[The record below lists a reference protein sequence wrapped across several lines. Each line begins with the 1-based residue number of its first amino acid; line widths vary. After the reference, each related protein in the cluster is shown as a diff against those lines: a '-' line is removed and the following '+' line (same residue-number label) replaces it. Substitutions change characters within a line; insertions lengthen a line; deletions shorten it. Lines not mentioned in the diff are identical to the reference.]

1 MKDFFELREGLV
13 KVTDVEFDYRD
24 QLPNSPKTSDIGAI
38 SSEWKQ
44 DRTALR
50 DAVKKMGGLV
60 TNTVA
65 PSRGN
70 KWVGTVT
77 IGTRDDPKKLD
88 DKSIQKAVKSHGI
101 EIHSNQFRESTDL
114 EEVKV
119 KDFFE
124 LRESAISKRYGK
136 NDSGDKFVVKY
147 AKSKSG
153 PMQTASFNLLAYA
166 KKFLDDKKKE
176 GYKGII
182 SKGGK
187 PVKEESLDEL
197 SAKLLN
203 RAADKADAESDTA
216 HHAKNRERAGK
227 KYDQATRFHKGAK
240 NARRRAI
247 KRGEK
252 VTEDLSESV
261 ELDEAK
267 LSDMGIHNK
276 IADRNLLIKAIKT
289 AEKMGGNM
297 TGAVREIEKMKKGLS
312 KHKAV
317 QAALQQA
324 NESVELDEAA
334 DFMKMSKELLKH
346 KSKGIEYEKAAAY
359 VRAIHNN
366 SNVNVQDKAFMGLT
380 KMLKDME
387 DFTKRTTITK
397 ILKDN
402 GFKVKGGKLM
412 REEVEPIVEN
422 YRTLA
427 KHGMGAE
434 TKNSINVG
442 RDVDYYQAD
451 GAKYMGKVTKIT
463 KTGYVVKDEKD
474 GKSRSFSFYDRA
486 KAKELLAK

>member
-1 MKDFFELREGLV
+1 
-13 KVTDVEFDYRD
+13 
-24 QLPNSPKTSDIGAI
+24 
-38 SSEWKQ
+38 
-44 DRTALR
+44 
-50 DAVKKMGGLV
+50 
-60 TNTVA
+60 
-65 PSRGN
+65 
-70 KWVGTVT
+70 
-77 IGTRDDPKKLD
+77 
-88 DKSIQKAVKSHGI
+88 
-101 EIHSNQFRESTDL
+101 
-114 EEVKV
+114 V

-136 NDSGDKFVVKY
+136 K
-147 AKSKSG
+147 
-153 PMQTASFNLLAYA
+153 
-166 KKFLDDKKKE
+166 DD
-176 GYKGII
+176 
-182 SKGGK
+182 K
-187 PVKEESLDEL
+187 PVKESVELDEAT
-197 SAKLLN
+197 AKIKTTM
-203 RAADKADAESDTA
+203 ADKVSS
-216 HHAKNRERAGK
+216 G
-227 KYDQATRFHKGAK
+227 ATRFGLKAKSQGGHVSISGPKGK
-240 NARRRAI
+240 LNDFLRAI
-247 KRGEK
+247 IGRSSYGNASDITEGTIVEGTK
-252 VTEDLSESV
+252 VSKSDFDKLKKGSIIDIDWDGAMSAGAGAFKVVSKTRSAKYNVDKVKLAPTNGGRSVPFYLYSRKGGDATLAIGDMGATMTKYKIVKESV

-267 LSDMGIHNK
+267 LSDMEIHNK
-276 IADRNLLIKAIKT
+276 LADRNLLTKAIKT

-346 KSKGIEYEKAAAY
+346 KDKGIEYEKAAAY

-380 KMLKDME
+380 KMLKDMD
-387 DFTKRTTITK
+387 DFTKKTTITK

-412 REEVEPIVEN
+412 REEVELLDEN

-427 KHGMGAE
+427 TKGMGAE

-442 RDVDYYQAD
+442 RDVDYYD
-451 GAKYMGKVTKIT
+451 SRGDKRMGKVTKMT

-474 GKSRSFSFYDRA
+474 GKSHTFAFHDRA

>member
-1 MKDFFELREGLV
+1 
-13 KVTDVEFDYRD
+13 
-24 QLPNSPKTSDIGAI
+24 
-38 SSEWKQ
+38 
-44 DRTALR
+44 
-50 DAVKKMGGLV
+50 
-60 TNTVA
+60 
-65 PSRGN
+65 
-70 KWVGTVT
+70 
-77 IGTRDDPKKLD
+77 
-88 DKSIQKAVKSHGI
+88 
-101 EIHSNQFRESTDL
+101 
-114 EEVKV
+114 V

-136 NDSGDKFVVKY
+136 K
-147 AKSKSG
+147 
-153 PMQTASFNLLAYA
+153 
-166 KKFLDDKKKE
+166 DD
-176 GYKGII
+176 
-182 SKGGK
+182 K
-187 PVKEESLDEL
+187 PVKESVELDEAT
-197 SAKLLN
+197 AKIKTTM
-203 RAADKADAESDTA
+203 ADKVSS
-216 HHAKNRERAGK
+216 G
-227 KYDQATRFHKGAK
+227 ATRFGLKAKSQGGHVSISGPKGK
-240 NARRRAI
+240 LNDFLRAI
-247 KRGEK
+247 IGRSSYGNASDITEGTIVEGTK
-252 VTEDLSESV
+252 VSKSDFDKLKKGSIIDIDWDGAMSAGAGAFKVVSKTRSAKYNVDKVKLAPTNGGRSVPFYLYSRKGGDATLAIGDMGATMTKYKIVKESV

-267 LSDMGIHNK
+267 LSDMEIHNK
-276 IADRNLLIKAIKT
+276 LADRNLLTKAIKT

-346 KSKGIEYEKAAAY
+346 KDKGIEYEKAAAY

-387 DFTKRTTITK
+387 DFTKKTTITK

-412 REEVEPIVEN
+412 REEVELLDEN

-427 KHGMGAE
+427 TKGMGAE

-442 RDVDYYQAD
+442 RDVDYYD
-451 GAKYMGKVTKIT
+451 SRGDKRMGKVTKMT

-474 GKSRSFSFYDRA
+474 GKSHTFAFHDRA